1 MGYSYYKNAGN
12 VEIEDIKDIKDKW
25 TVWTEEGINNQ
36 IIYIYDNDDVS
47 EAKDWKCATVI
58 CAPGLQ
64 VNYQWSGW
72 NIFAL
77 NNILDKINNSRLLLN
92 SINSVK
98 STDKKEEKS
107 EVTKDNNEKSDTKT
121 PETKTPETKT
131 PETKTPETNTIIEEE
146 KENICDWNYGS
157 KIEKRYQQED
167 ENFEIALNKIME
179 SVSLAIKLDCGGRE
193 IKAIKDIL
201 NNITLELKNSK
212 TKTNNKGHIC
222 LNEKDENGN
231 DIFFISEH
239 LLKSS
244 NRVMRNYCCNYSIN
258 SIVIDFNLRILSPK
272 NKAAKKH
279 CAKLLDK
286 YIRRDIIYI
295 VKEADSI
302 PGFK

>member
-107 EVTKDNNEKSDTKT
+107 EVTKDNNEKS
-121 PETKTPETKT
+121 ETKTPETNT
-131 PETKTPETNTIIEEE
+131 PETKTPETNIIIEEE
-146 KENICDWNYGS
+146 
-157 KIEKRYQQED
+157 
-167 ENFEIALNKIME
+167 
-179 SVSLAIKLDCGGRE
+179 
-193 IKAIKDIL
+193 
-201 NNITLELKNSK
+201 
-212 TKTNNKGHIC
+212 
-222 LNEKDENGN
+222 
-231 DIFFISEH
+231 
-239 LLKSS
+239 
-244 NRVMRNYCCNYSIN
+244 
-258 SIVIDFNLRILSPK
+258 
-272 NKAAKKH
+272 
-279 CAKLLDK
+279 
-286 YIRRDIIYI
+286 
-295 VKEADSI
+295 
-302 PGFK
+302 

>member
-12 VEIEDIKDIKDKW
+12 VEIEDIKDKW

-107 EVTKDNNEKSDTKT
+107 EVTKDNNEKSD
-121 PETKTPETKT
+121 TKT